1 MTEEVRKYAEKRIME
16 SNIRMVP
23 GHYPEFKSKEQVDM
37 FLKMSELSFKE
48 YENEPL
54 NIADLT
60 EVDINEYKSLLER
73 LKRNKE
79 NVPLELLVTKYKRS
93 YDQLKERI
101 RAMTKEIF
109 QDVVLSGLQIERS
122 EADQKYLEI
131 NSAIRESGIMKKAS
145 QAAFIQQDADLV
157 LEYAGQLREI
167 VHGIVKGCEKNA
179 S

>member
-1 MTEEVRKYAEKRIME
+1 MTEEVRKYAEKRILE

-23 GHYPEFKSKEQVDM
+23 GHYPVFESKEQVDL
-37 FLKMSELSFKE
+37 FIKMRDIAFYKKE
-48 YENEPL
+48 SYDS
-54 NIADLT
+54 ADLT
-60 EVDINEYKSLLER
+60 EVDIEEYRSLLEC

-79 NVPLELLVTKYKRS
+79 NVPPELLTTKYRRS
-93 YDQLKERI
+93 YDQLKKRI
-101 RAMTKEIF
+101 QVMTKEIF
-109 QDVVLSGLQIERS
+109 QDVVLSGLKIERS
-122 EADQKYLEI
+122 QADQKYLEI

-157 LEYAGQLREI
+157 LEYSGQLREI

>member
-1 MTEEVRKYAEKRIME
+1 MTEEVRKYAEKRILE

-23 GHYPEFKSKEQVDM
+23 GHYPVFESKEQVDL
-37 FLKMSELSFKE
+37 FIKMRDIAFYKKE
-48 YENEPL
+48 SYDS
-54 NIADLT
+54 ADLA
-60 EVDINEYKSLLER
+60 EVDIEEYRSLLEC

-79 NVPLELLVTKYKRS
+79 NVPPELLTTKYRRS

-101 RAMTKEIF
+101 QAMTKEIF
-109 QDVVLSGLQIERS
+109 QDVVLSGLKIERS
-122 EADQKYLEI
+122 QADQKYLEI

>member
-131 NSAIRESGIMKKAS
+131 NSVIRESGIMKKAS

-157 LEYAGQLREI
+157 LEYASQLREI

>member
-1 MTEEVRKYAEKRIME
+1 MTEEVRKYAEKRILE

-23 GHYPEFKSKEQVDM
+23 GHYPVFESKEQVDL
-37 FLKMSELSFKE
+37 FIKMRDIAFYKKE
-48 YENEPL
+48 SYDS
-54 NIADLT
+54 ADLA
-60 EVDINEYKSLLER
+60 EVDIEEYRSLMEC

-79 NVPLELLVTKYKRS
+79 NVPPELLTTKYRRS

-101 RAMTKEIF
+101 QAMTKEIF
-109 QDVVLSGLQIERS
+109 QDVVLSGLKIERS
-122 EADQKYLEI
+122 QADQKYLEI